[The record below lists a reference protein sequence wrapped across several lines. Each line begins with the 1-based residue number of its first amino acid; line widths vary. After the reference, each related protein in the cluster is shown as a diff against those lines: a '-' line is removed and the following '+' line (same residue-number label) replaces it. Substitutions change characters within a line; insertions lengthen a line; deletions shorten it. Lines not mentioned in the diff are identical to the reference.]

1 MFIVGVGIAALIGLG
16 LFVTRLNR
24 PNQRLLVRRTLA
36 IVVAF
41 FMATMVLV
49 MVENTAYAAIVP
61 TVPLATAANYSVLGA
76 STVTNTGDSVLN
88 LSLGLSPG
96 SAVTGF
102 PPGIVTPPGVIDAAN
117 GAALQ
122 AQSDLTV
129 AYNNAAGRTVNTVV
143 AGDLVGLT
151 LVGGV
156 YAGASQAPLSL
167 SGTLTLDG
175 GNNVDTVFIFQT
187 DSTLITASGS
197 SVLMINGAQAC
208 NVFWQVGSS
217 ATLGSGSTFVGN
229 ILALA
234 SVTVETNVTV
244 QGRALARTAAV
255 TLDDDTFNQPS
266 CAQAPLVTTSTTS
279 STTTST
285 TASTT
290 TSTTSTTTTPTTST
304 TTSTTAS
311 TTTSTTALG
320 GATTSTSSATP
331 LAVATT
337 STSSTAPLGVA
348 TTSTSSTTASS
359 GATTSTFVVLPL
371 TGWPVGTSLS
381 VALIAMTLGAV
392 VLVLARRDGAVSD
405 RPLRSPNE

>member
-285 TASTT
+285 T
-290 TSTTSTTTTPTTST
+290 STTTTPTTST